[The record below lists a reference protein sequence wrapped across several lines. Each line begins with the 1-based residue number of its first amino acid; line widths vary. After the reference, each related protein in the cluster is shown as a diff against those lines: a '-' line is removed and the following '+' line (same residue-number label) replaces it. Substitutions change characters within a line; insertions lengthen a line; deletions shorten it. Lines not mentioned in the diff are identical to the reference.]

1 VFDYGGTIV
10 NACQVSVA
18 QQRPRRAYRSSQRE
32 AQASQTRQRTLAAAS
47 ELFVARGYAG
57 TTMRAI
63 ATEAQVSLPTVELL
77 FGTKTQLLRAAID
90 VAIAGDDEP
99 VAVLDRDWTRTALL
113 APTADELL
121 MIFARVVGPAQ
132 ERSAG
137 LVLALFEGS
146 AADSELADLATAMIN
161 QRARTAAWLI
171 DTLTRKTPLRAGCS
185 KDEAIDTVWILMDP
199 AVFNR
204 LTRQRD
210 WTLERYQHW
219 LARSLERLLI
229 TDCASRAGAP
239 DD

>member
-1 VFDYGGTIV
+1 
-10 NACQVSVA
+10 VSTTA
-18 QQRPRRAYRSSQRE
+18 QRPRRAYRSRQRE
-32 AQASQTRQRTLAAAS
+32 EQARLTRRRILAAAS

-63 ATEAQVSLPTVELL
+63 AAKAQVSLPTVELL
-77 FGTKTQLLRAAID
+77 FGTKTRLLKAAID

-99 VAVLDRDWTRTALL
+99 VAVLDRDWTRTALR

-121 MIFARVVGPAQ
+121 MIFASVLGPAQ

-146 AADSELADLATAMIN
+146 TTDSDLADLATTMIN

-171 DTLTRKTPLRAGCS
+171 DILTQKAPLRARCS

-204 LTRQRD
+204 LTRQRG
-210 WTLERYQHW
+210 WPLERYQHW
-219 LARSLERLLI
+219 LASSLERLLI
-229 TDCASRAGAP
+229 NDCESQTKSP

>member
-1 VFDYGGTIV
+1 M
-10 NACQVSVA
+10 
-18 QQRPRRAYRSSQRE
+18 
-32 AQASQTRQRTLAAAS
+32 
-47 ELFVARGYAG
+47 ARGYAG

-63 ATEAQVSLPTVELL
+63 AAKAQVSLPTVELL
-77 FGTKTQLLRAAID
+77 FGTKTRLLKAAID

-99 VAVLDRDWTRTALL
+99 VAVLDRDWTRTALR

-121 MIFARVVGPAQ
+121 MIFASVLGPAQ

-146 AADSELADLATAMIN
+146 TTDSDLADLATTMIN

-171 DTLTRKTPLRAGCS
+171 DILTQKAPLRARCS

-204 LTRQRD
+204 LTRQRGWPLD
-210 WTLERYQHW
+210 RYQHW
-219 LARSLERLLI
+219 LASSLERLLI
-229 TDCASRAGAP
+229 NDCESQTKSP

>member
-1 VFDYGGTIV
+1 MLGK
-10 NACQVSVA
+10 VSVA

-32 AQASQTRQRTLAAAS
+32 AQASLTRQRTLTAAS

-63 ATEAQVSLPTVELL
+63 ASKAQVSLPTVELL

-99 VAVLDRDWTRTALL
+99 VAVLDRDWTRAALL

-146 AADSELADLATAMIN
+146 TTDSELAVLATAMIN

-171 DTLTRKTPLRAGCS
+171 NILTQKAPLRAGCS
-185 KDEAIDTVWILMDP
+185 KDEAIDSVWILMDP

-204 LTRQRD
+204 LTRQRG

-219 LARSLERLLI
+219 LASSLGRLLI
-229 TDCASRAGAP
+229 NDWAP
-239 DD
+239 RVGTLDD